1 MSNRFVLA
9 ISCNQF
15 LPGLPQLCENALE
28 RVLAGVNSLLL
39 DQNKKNTLSNLSSRD
54 NMCNMPVGRC
64 DIVCLSSLPLAVGR
78 AKHRWD
84 GCNLLSWIPKS
95 LQQHI
100 FLKKYCSSSIQKNKR
115 NKKRRRSFAPK
126 KAENLPQTSRLPQ
139 ATTKIRASDQKFH
152 NLSMSAGL
160 MSRSCGGCFPGFG
173 HQWGFPWFTHCLQMS
188 SNDWGSDQNLSD
200 FGAVY
205 FKQPHH
211 LGNESWLC
219 LCREKPAYWDECR
232 RVWNGIQYFL
242 PWALHK

>member
-1 MSNRFVLA
+1 MISSVFLVCRLPLGGPNIAGMAATSWAESRNRCSS
-9 ISCNQF
+9 IS
-15 LPGLPQLCENALE
+15 
-28 RVLAGVNSLLL
+28 SS
-39 DQNKKNTLSNLSSRD
+39 KNTAA
-54 NMCNMPVGRC
+54 
-64 DIVCLSSLPLAVGR
+64 AVF
-78 AKHRWD
+78 K
-84 GCNLLSWIPKS
+84 
-95 LQQHI
+95 
-100 FLKKYCSSSIQKNKR
+100 KNKR